1 MKDIFTGY
9 EEVTYHEAKALATL
23 MHVYAESS
31 LCPEP
36 ICFGYNHWSKFYY
49 IAFEYQSV
57 QIALNTRGDVV
68 WIYTDLD
75 TAEEHYFD
83 DEEELMEYLD
93 TLG

>member
-1 MKDIFTGY
+1 MKDIFSGY

-23 MHVYAESS
+23 MTVYAESS

-49 IAFEYQSV
+49 IAFENYSL
-57 QIALNTRGDVV
+57 QIVLDNKMNLLWMT
-68 WIYTDLD
+68 TDID
-75 TAEEHYFD
+75 TGEEMYFD
-83 DEEELMEYLD
+83 SEEEAAEYLD